1 MSNDST
7 RKLPQSPIPSNAKR
21 QALEQA
27 KKKLQPELLPGE
39 KITLQ
44 VCASFR
50 ILLVVPIVDVG

>member
-7 RKLPQSPIPSNAKR
+7 RKLPQSPLPGNVKR

-27 KKKLQPELLPGE
+27 KKKLHPDMLSGE

-44 VCASFR
+44 VCTLFIPNYA
-50 ILLVVPIVDVG
+50 I